1 MKILFIIPS
10 YRPAYIYGGTVVVAS
25 LLAELLAKQS
35 HDVTVYTTTA
45 NGKTELNAEAG
56 KEINID
62 GVKVFYFKRLTK
74 DHSHIS
80 MGLWQKTFHTARYF
94 DVVHLHSWWNPCIV
108 IAAAL
113 CKLKGIK
120 PVLSPHGMFCN
131 YVLYANNKYKKKLLH
146 FFTRPLLR
154 NSFLH
159 VSTEMEWN
167 ESQAMLREYWQ
178 GVILPNPVRL
188 NETSG
193 NERQVNDVLTIGFIS
208 RVNPKKGLDILI
220 HALSKVNFKYRLK
233 IAGDGEES
241 FISYLKEL
249 SISCGNS
256 EKIDWMGWKNNNEK
270 FKFYSSIDLLALT
283 SLNENFAVVV
293 IESLAVG
300 TPVLLSDKVGLSKYV
315 EENNFGWITSLE
327 VNKVTSVL
335 NILYRD
341 KEKQISI
348 QQRAPGMIRNDY
360 NTETLIEK
368 YAEFYRKIINKRS
381 KSKIPFFIKTDREL
395 FYVKKS

>member
-10 YRPAYIYGGTVVVAS
+10 YKPAYIYGGTVVVSS
-25 LLAELLAKQS
+25 LLAESLVKQGN
-35 HDVTVYTTTA
+35 DVTVYTTTA
-45 NGKTELNAEAG
+45 NGKTELNVEAG
-56 KEINID
+56 KEKIVD
-62 GVKVFYFKRLTK
+62 GVKVIYFKRLTK

-80 MGLWQKTFHTARYF
+80 LALWQKTFRTASHF

-113 CKLKGIK
+113 CKLRGVK

-131 YVLYANNKYKKKLLH
+131 YVLYTNNKNKKKLLH
-146 FFTRPLLR
+146 FFTRSILH
-154 NSFLH
+154 NTFLH
-159 VSTEMEWN
+159 VSTQMEWN
-167 ESQAMLREYWQ
+167 ESQVMLREYWQ
-178 GVILPNPVRL
+178 GTILPNLVQL
-188 NETSG
+188 NEASA
-193 NERQVNDVLTIGFIS
+193 NERHINDLFTIGFIS

-220 HALSKVNFKYRLK
+220 QALLKVNFNYTLK

-241 FISYLKEL
+241 YISYLKEL

-256 EKIDWMGWKNNNEK
+256 EKIDWVGWKNNNEK

-315 EENNFGWITSLE
+315 EENDFGWITSLE
-327 VNKVTSVL
+327 VNKVTSAL

-341 KEKQISI
+341 NEKQISI
-348 QQRAPGMIRNDY
+348 QQRAPMKIRNDY
-360 NTETLIEK
+360 NTETLTER
-368 YAEFYRKIINKRS
+368 YVEFYRKIINKRS
-381 KSKIPFFIKTDREL
+381 KSKSQVFIKTDREL
-395 FYVKKS
+395 SYVKKL

>member
-10 YRPAYIYGGTVVVAS
+10 FKPAYIYGGTVVVS
-25 LLAELLAKQS
+25 GLLAESLVKQG

-45 NGKTELNAEAG
+45 NGKTELNVEAG
-56 KEINID
+56 KEKTVD

-80 MGLWQKTFHTARYF
+80 PALWQKTFRTVRNF

-113 CKLKGIK
+113 CKLRGIK
-120 PVLSPHGMFCN
+120 PVLSPHGMFCD
-131 YVLYANNKYKKKLLH
+131 YVLNTNNQYKKKLLH

-154 NSFLH
+154 NNFLH

-167 ESQAMLREYWQ
+167 ESQAMLDDYWQ
-178 GVILPNPVRL
+178 GTILPNLVQL
-188 NETSG
+188 NEQSV
-193 NERQVNDVLTIGFIS
+193 NERQINELFTIGFIS

-220 HALSKVNFKYRLK
+220 KALSKVNFNYRLK

-241 FISYLKEL
+241 YINYLKDL
-249 SISCGNS
+249 SISCGNA
-256 EKIDWMGWKNNNEK
+256 EKIDWVGWKNNTGK

-293 IESLAVG
+293 IESLSVG

-315 EENNFGWITSLE
+315 EENDLGWITSLE
-327 VNKVTSVL
+327 ADKVTNAL
-335 NILYRD
+335 NILYCD

-348 QQRAPGMIRNDY
+348 QQRAPGIIRNDF
-360 NTETLIEK
+360 NSDTLTER
-368 YAEFYRKIINKRS
+368 YVEFYRKIINKRS
-381 KSKIPFFIKTDREL
+381 KSKSPAVNKTGRKL
-395 FYVKKS
+395 SSSKKL